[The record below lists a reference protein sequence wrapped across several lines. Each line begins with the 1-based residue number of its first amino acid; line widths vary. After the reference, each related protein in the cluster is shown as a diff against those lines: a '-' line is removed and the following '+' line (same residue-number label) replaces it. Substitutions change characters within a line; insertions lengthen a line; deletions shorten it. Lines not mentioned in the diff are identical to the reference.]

1 MVLLL
6 IFILHFATLILLLP
20 WLGLFIFVI
29 EYYVSVFVDVVGT
42 DHFLHVFVLTVL
54 TVALVFFSY
63 IEA

>member
-42 DHFLHVFVLTVL
+42 DHFLHVFVLAVL
-54 TVALVFFSY
+54 TVALIFFSY

>member
-6 IFILHFATLILLLP
+6 IFILHFATLILFLP